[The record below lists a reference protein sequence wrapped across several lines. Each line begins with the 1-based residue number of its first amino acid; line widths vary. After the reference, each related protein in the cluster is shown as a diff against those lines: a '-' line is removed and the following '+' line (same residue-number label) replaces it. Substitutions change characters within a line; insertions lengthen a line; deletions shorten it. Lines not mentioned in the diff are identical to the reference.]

1 MAYSSRVR
9 GALCGLALLAAG
21 VIPAGASTLDGAWAE
36 RVQIVYQETTRSVTR
51 VKIRVWDQHPERGL
65 DFTWEPARGEPN
77 SGVAADGTINGKG
90 KLVWRVRGSASYDP
104 KTIFS
109 VYQGELLGGRP
120 NGRGRLEIRSGEVF
134 EGDWVDGRLHGSGLH
149 IDAAGNRY
157 EGEFA
162 AGVAQGPGRL
172 MARTGEI
179 FSGAFRNGLKHGR
192 GKTTLAGGT
201 SYVSEWA
208 FGEEVGGTRPNA
220 IVDAGVGG
228 LLKAQS
234 GGGDAGKVEISTS
247 VDQRMTQQ
255 SDMQYQHL
263 VRDEDVAIYPVAQE
277 INDAWNGTNKIEATN
292 YPYEFIDWEDAPAF
306 VEVGLQTTDGSRVKI
321 ENLELQ
327 VASSDSYR
335 KPMLSLNGHVGC
347 VGYRPTFSVVNHGW
361 GKVQNARMSVQ
372 FTNAEAGDNASR
384 SFERDLGEFDAGLDI
399 GLGDI
404 LAEAGVDTGKL
415 ESGRFSCQSADSLN
429 VCRSQVFNTVG
440 FGEIA
445 DFVWGEDKLF
455 TTARGTLSY
464 DWADDFGNVYQ
475 AAEPFQV
482 DVALATIELPPSL
495 AECGDGFGG
504 SPEALRYQ
512 DVKLPVGKQNYVVE
526 MPMRGNR
533 NLSEYIARL
542 KMSAEMSSFHQF
554 QTVARFADGS
564 ERRSKTVSLFYFR
577 PRPPTFQS
585 AIQLPVCYLPETVG
599 GC

>member
-1 MAYSSRVR
+1 MAYSRVF
-9 GALCGLALLAAG
+9 GAISALALLVG
-21 VIPAGASTLDGAWAE
+21 IVVPAYSTEPNGAWAE
-36 RVQIVYQETTRSVTR
+36 RVQIVYQDATRSVTR
-51 VKIRVWDQHPERGL
+51 VKVRVWDQHPERGL
-65 DFTWEPARGEPN
+65 DFTWEPARGEEN
-77 SGVAADGTINGKG
+77 SGIAADGTISGKG

-109 VYQGELLGGRP
+109 VYQGEMRDGRP

-134 EGDWVDGRLHGSGLH
+134 EGDWVNGALEGSGIH
-149 IDAAGNRY
+149 VDAAGDRY
-157 EGEFA
+157 EGEFVG
-162 AGVAQGPGRL
+162 GVAQGPGRL
-172 MARTGEI
+172 MAKTGEI
-179 FSGAFRNGLKHGR
+179 FSGAFRNGLKHGK

-201 SYVSEWA
+201 TYVSEWA
-208 FGEEVGGTRPNA
+208 FGKEIAGTRPSA
-220 IVDAGVGG
+220 VVDAGVGG

-247 VDQRMTQQ
+247 IDQRMTQQ

-277 INDAWNGTNKIEATN
+277 INDAWNGTNKIEATT

-306 VEVGLQTTDGSRVKI
+306 VEIGLQTTDGSRVKV
-321 ENLELQ
+321 EDLELQ

-335 KPMLSLNGHVGC
+335 KPMLSLTGHVGC
-347 VGYRPTFSVVNHGW
+347 VGYRPTFSLVNNGW

-372 FTNAEAGDNASR
+372 FTNAEAGENASR
-384 SFERDLGEFDAGLDI
+384 SFERTLGEFDNGLDVA
-399 GLGDI
+399 LGDV
-404 LAEAGVDTGKL
+404 LSEAGVDTAKL
-415 ESGRFSCQSADSLN
+415 ENERFSCQSADSLN
-429 VCRSQVFNTVG
+429 VCRSQVFNNVG

-445 DFVWGEDKLF
+445 DFISGEDKLF
-455 TTARGTLSY
+455 TTAMGTVSY

-475 AAEPFQV
+475 AAEPFRV
-482 DVALATIELPPSL
+482 DVALVTIELPPAL

-512 DVKLPVGKQNYVVE
+512 DVKLPVGQRDYVVE
-526 MPMRGNR
+526 MPMRGNK
-533 NLSEYIARL
+533 NVSEYVARL

-554 QTVARFADGS
+554 QTVAKFADGS

-577 PRPPTFQS
+577 PRPVTFQS
-585 AIQLPVCYLPETVG
+585 SVQLPVCYLPETAG